1 MRSIGKFLLSLAIVS
16 LLVFA
21 IACEPVEEGVTTT
34 PGLIAEQGTIEIRVT
49 DPPPPGVHS
58 ANVTL
63 TKVEVHIASDNVSGN
78 ESGWTKIFE
87 DEDGVTFDLFEVI
100 DKPCVLGSNN
110 VTAGKY
116 TQIRVYVQGVEGL
129 TKDMEPYE
137 ADVPSGTIKFVR
149 PFNVEDG
156 VKTILTLDFD
166 GDKSLVMTG
175 KEGKFLFKPVVKL
188 IVKYEEVE

>member
-1 MRSIGKFLLSLAIVS
+1 MKIFGRNVVTLAVVS
-16 LLVFA
+16 LLLFF
-21 IACEPVEEGVTTT
+21 IACEPAESEVTTT
-34 PGLIAEQGTIEIRVT
+34 PGLTAEQGTIEIRVT

-78 ESGWTKIFE
+78 EKGWTEIFE

-137 ADVPSGTIKFVR
+137 ADVPSGTLKFVR
-149 PFNVEDG
+149 PFNVEYG
-156 VKTILTLDFD
+156 VTTILTLDFD

-188 IVKYEEVE
+188 LVEYE

>member
-1 MRSIGKFLLSLAIVS
+1 MRKFGRNVITLAAVL

-21 IACEPVEEGVTTT
+21 IACEPAEEEVTTT

-49 DPPPPGVHS
+49 DPPPPGVYS

-63 TKVEVHIASDNVSGN
+63 TKIEVHRASDNVSDN
-78 ESGWTKIFE
+78 ESGWIKIIDYE
-87 DEDGVTFDLFEVI
+87 VTFDLFEII
-100 DKPCVLGSNN
+100 DKVYVLGSDN

-116 TQIRVYVQGVEGL
+116 TQIRAEVLKVEGL
-129 TKDMEPYE
+129 TKAMEPYE
-137 ADVPSGTIKFVR
+137 AEVPSGTLKFVR
-149 PFNVEDG
+149 QFNVEDG
-156 VKTILTLDFD
+156 VTTILTLDFD

-188 IVKYEEVE
+188 IVEYAEVE

>member
-1 MRSIGKFLLSLAIVS
+1 MSSIGKFFLSLAVVS
-16 LLVFA
+16 LLVFTV
-21 IACEPVEEGVTTT
+21 ACEPVEEKVTTA
-34 PGLIAEQGTIEIRVT
+34 PGLTAEQGTIEIRVT
-49 DPPPPGVHS
+49 DPPPPGVYS

-63 TKVEVHIASDNVSGN
+63 TKVEVHMASDNVSGN

-87 DEDGVTFDLFEVI
+87 VEDGVTFDLFEVI
-100 DKPCVLGSNN
+100 EKPCVLGSDN

-129 TKDMEPYE
+129 TKDMEPYK
-137 ADVPSGTIKFVR
+137 ADVPNGILKFVR
-149 PFNVEDG
+149 SFDVEDG
-156 VKTILTLDFD
+156 VTTILTLDFD

-188 IVKYEEVE
+188 LIEYE

>member
-1 MRSIGKFLLSLAIVS
+1 MKIFGRNVVTLAVVS
-16 LLVFA
+16 LLVFF
-21 IACEPVEEGVTTT
+21 IACEPAEEEVTTT
-34 PGLIAEQGTIEIRVT
+34 PGLPAEQGTIEIRVT

-78 ESGWTKIFE
+78 EKGWTKIFE

-100 DKPCVLGSNN
+100 DKPCVIGSNN

-116 TQIRVYVQGVEGL
+116 TQIRAEVKTVEGL
-129 TKDMEPYE
+129 TKAMEPYE

-149 PFNVEDG
+149 PFDVEDG
-156 VKTILTLDFD
+156 VTTILTLDFD

-175 KEGKFLFKPVVKL
+175 KEGEFIFKPVVKL
-188 IVKYEEVE
+188 IVAYE

>member
-1 MRSIGKFLLSLAIVS
+1 MRSIGKFLLSLAVVS

-21 IACEPVEEGVTTT
+21 IACEPIEEEVTTA
-34 PGLIAEQGTIEIRVT
+34 PGFTAEQGMIEIRVT
-49 DPPPPGVHS
+49 DPPPPGVYS

-63 TKVEVHIASDNVSGN
+63 TKIEVHKASDNVSGN
-78 ESGWTKIFE
+78 DSGWITIINHE
-87 DEDGVTFDLFEVI
+87 ATFDLFKVI
-100 DKPCVLGSNN
+100 DEADILGSAN

-116 TQIRVYVQGVEGL
+116 TQIRAEVKKVEGL
-129 TKDMEPYE
+129 TKAMEPYE

-156 VKTILTLDFD
+156 VTTILTLDFD

-188 IVKYEEVE
+188 TVEYE